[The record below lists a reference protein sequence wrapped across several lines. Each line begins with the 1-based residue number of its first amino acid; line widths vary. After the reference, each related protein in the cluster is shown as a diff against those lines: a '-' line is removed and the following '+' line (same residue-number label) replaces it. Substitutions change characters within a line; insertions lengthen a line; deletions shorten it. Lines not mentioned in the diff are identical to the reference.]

1 MNDIIFNKGQGGL
14 GRPLPGED
22 HISGML
28 FFLADGN
35 LPTGFL
41 TTDRVKKVFSIAQAE
56 ALGITFDHIGA
67 TQAFDIVTMNTA
79 GAEGDTIT
87 FVFNGV
93 TLGAITVGASPT
105 AGNNASD
112 MVDAINALTYTTGF
126 EAVLDGTD
134 VVVLAPLGTG
144 ATYNGEEVTFVITGT
159 PTMNNVAF
167 TGGVGSY
174 MDLLWYQVNEYFR
187 IQPKGVLYIG
197 IYEPAVT
204 FTTEIVAIQTYA
216 NGEIR
221 QMGVYVTATD
231 FSTTHV
237 SAMQSQA
244 NALAAVHKPLNI
256 IYGANTTDWGTITDL
271 PTLRTLDCPNVSV
284 VVGMDGAAVGND
296 LYLATGKSVPCLG
309 TTLGAI
315 SLSKVMENIGWVAK
329 FNVSTTE
336 FATIKFSNGNLYT
349 SIPDSGLNSLDI
361 YGYIFLR
368 KHIGIA
374 GAYFNDS
381 STAIVTTSDY
391 AYIENN
397 RTIDKAIR
405 NIRTNVLP
413 QLNSPITVNADGT
426 LTNDVIAYFQEL
438 AGSATEQMA
447 KDGELSA
454 QQVIIDPTQDVL
466 TSSTLIITVVLVPV
480 GVARH
485 IVINIGFTTSI
496 A

>member
-28 FFLADGN
+28 FFLDNAD
-35 LPTGFL
+35 LPTGFA
-41 TTDRVKKVFSIAQAE
+41 TTDRVKKVFSIAEAE
-56 ALGITFDHIGA
+56 TLGITFDHIGESIA
-67 TQAFDIVTMNTA
+67 YDTLTMTGA

-87 FVFNGV
+87 AYFNGV
-93 TLGAITVGASPT
+93 TLGSITVVASPT
-105 AGNNASD
+105 T
-112 MVDAINALTYTTGF
+112 AINAAMLASAISALTYTHGF
-126 EAVLDGTD
+126 SAMADGTD
-134 VVVLAPLGTG
+134 VIIEAPVGMG
-144 ATYNGEEVTFVITGT
+144 ATYNGQEVTYTITGT
-159 PTMNNVAF
+159 ATATNTAF
-167 TGGVGSY
+167 TGGAGSKI
-174 MDLLWYQVNEYFR
+174 DLLWYQVNEYFR

-204 FTTEIVAIQTYA
+204 FQTEIVAIQTFA

-221 QMGVYVTATD
+221 QMGVYVTDTD
-231 FSTTHV
+231 FNTTHV

-244 NALAAVHKPLNI
+244 NALATVHKPLNI
-256 IYGANTTDWGTITDL
+256 IYGASTTDWGTITDL
-271 PTLRTLDCPNVSV
+271 PSLRGLNCPNVSV
-284 VVGMDGAAVGND
+284 VIGMDGAAVGNS
-296 LYLATGKSVPCLG
+296 LYLASNKSVPCLG
-309 TTLGAI
+309 TTLGAV

-349 SIPDSGLNSLDI
+349 SIAEAGLNSLETA
-361 YGYIFLR
+361 GYIFLR

-381 STAIVTTSDY
+381 STAIVSTSDY

-454 QQVIIDPTQDVL
+454 QEVIIDPTQDVL
-466 TSSTLIITVVLVPV
+466 TTSTLVITVKLVPV